1 MRYVILFLI
10 FVFAVNA
17 LAQENTSQYQYM
29 FFAGLEGRVEE
40 NIQKDVVIHN
50 LYNYSLGIGL
60 DQYRVLLERATF
72 SENTGNATLHVK
84 RNLEDYL
91 LWGHYIAFSANYL
104 EPFIGLGIGAYKN
117 SVDTSLA
124 GSTTT
129 NSSNFKLL
137 GGASFGVG
145 LHYKVVFLSLEA
157 RLLFGDELDRQP
169 SLGSLFK
176 LGFIF

>member
-1 MRYVILFLI
+1 MRYLILFLI
-10 FVFAVNA
+10 FVFTLNA
-17 LAQENTSQYQYM
+17 LAQESTSQYQYM
-29 FFAGLEGRVEE
+29 FFVGVESRMEE
-40 NIQKDVVIHN
+40 NIQKDIVVHN
-50 LYNYSLGIGL
+50 LSNYSLGIGF

-72 SENTGNATLHVK
+72 SESTGNATLHVK

-91 LWGHYIAFSANYL
+91 LWGHYIAFSANYI
-104 EPFIGLGIGAYKN
+104 EPFMGLGIGAYKN
-117 SVDTSLA
+117 SVDTTLA

-129 NSSNFKLL
+129 NSSSFKLL

-145 LHYKVVFLSLEA
+145 LHYKIIFSSLEA

-169 SLGSLFK
+169 TLGSLFK